1 MANNPSKVGREG
13 AASETLN
20 EQADIWV
27 DRPVDKDWLNA
38 PTDPLDEDLYSP
50 QLVELS
56 KNLERFLL
64 DDLVPFTPPR
74 APLSWRLILEHV
86 IITKIYKIKIRKRK
100 EKKIFEAMDRE
111 TLGLD
116 KGDTS
121 VDNTAYTNGVRKI
134 VEMTIQFALDVKLE
148 MQRLSQSLAAGS
160 SLPADIVI
168 HFPLAA
174 TLYGATAI
182 DGSAS
187 NATDGAGATAG
198 FGTRIDAAEQGD
210 EDSHPRCGPGR

>member
-1 MANNPSKVGREG
+1 MANNPGKVGREG

-27 DRPVDKDWLNA
+27 DKPVDKDWLNA

-56 KNLERFLL
+56 KKLERFLL

-100 EKKIFEAMDRE
+100 EKKIFEAMVRE

-121 VDNTAYTNGVRKI
+121 VDNTAYTNGVGKL

-160 SLPADIVI
+160 SLPADMVVVNS
-168 HFPLAA
+168 AA
-174 TLYGATAI
+174 
-182 DGSAS
+182 

-210 EDSHPRCGPGR
+210 EDSQPRCGPGR